1 MSAVSKS
8 SARNNSLR
16 GKVAVIGIG
25 MSPVGKVPGKSPLW
39 LAADATKKALADAG
53 IQKRE
58 IDGVLS
64 SHAMASPFHRFSIAF
79 SEYFG
84 IQPTFSNTL
93 QVSGATAATMFTRPV
108 PRTGD
113 AGTKTFAAI
122 VAGTSMM
129 AGSQNNQWKPS
140 ELTIGPA
147 MTRPTPD
154 PAAMIA
160 SGTPSR

>member
-1 MSAVSKS
+1 MSAISKS

-39 LAADATKKALADAG
+39 LAADAAKKALADAG

-93 QVSGATAATMFTRPV
+93 QVSGATAATMRGFAFAEES
-108 PRTGD
+108 RT
-113 AGTKTFAAI
+113 ACRKFSSTSTAAFNFAAC
-122 VAGTSMM
+122 AKSRM
-129 AGSQNNQWKPS
+129 AASIFGPVKPS
-140 ELTIGPA
+140 
-147 MTRPTPD
+147 MF
-154 PAAMIA
+154 
-160 SGTPSR
+160 PS